1 MTIKSVADDVEP
13 RASKKLRCSK
23 RKKKI
28 LSTGIL
34 SPPLILMT
42 MVEMMEQWGGSR
54 WIPWRDPANLEKH
67 SVARLRNATKSLE
80 GGDVGLKFKLKMLEF
95 MDSVNQEFKCDKV
108 KRVQKNKMI
117 ELPMM
122 QSVRPSLL
130 TKKLSKVNIF
140 NTF

>member
-1 MTIKSVADDVEP
+1 
-13 RASKKLRCSK
+13 
-23 RKKKI
+23 
-28 LSTGIL
+28 
-34 SPPLILMT
+34 
-42 MVEMMEQWGGSR
+42 
-54 WIPWRDPANLEKH
+54 
-67 SVARLRNATKSLE
+67 VARLRNATKSLE